1 METDGFIAELEGG
14 RIVAREVGGKE
25 TIKTSN
31 NDTAR
36 ERRRERERGS
46 RGRMDGRVMS
56 N

>member
-36 ERRRERERGS
+36 ERRRERKQRT
-46 RGRMDGRVMS
+46 DGWEG
-56 N
+56 NE

>member
-1 METDGFIAELEGG
+1 METDGFIVELEGG

-36 ERRRERERGS
+36 ERGRERKQRT
-46 RGRMDGRVMS
+46 DGWEG
-56 N
+56 NE